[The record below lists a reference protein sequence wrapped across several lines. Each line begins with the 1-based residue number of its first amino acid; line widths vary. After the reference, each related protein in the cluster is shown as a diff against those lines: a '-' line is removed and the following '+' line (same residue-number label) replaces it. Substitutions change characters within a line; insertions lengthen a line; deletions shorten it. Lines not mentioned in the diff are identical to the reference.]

1 MMVLLSFAE
10 LFFHIVLQLIAFKI
24 WETSVVRVAM
34 FMPSLLRRRRC
45 PFYFC
50 ITTIIIFILIHSL
63 LAPALPL
70 VRSCTLSLSLTCPLR
85 VLLRYYK

>member
-1 MMVLLSFAE
+1 MLSFAE
-10 LFFHIVLQLIAFKI
+10 LFFHMVLQLIAFKI

-50 ITTIIIFILIHSL
+50 ITTIIIFILNHSL
-63 LAPALPL
+63 LAPALSL
-70 VRSCTLSLSLTCPLR
+70 ARSCTLYLSLTCPLKF
-85 VLLRYYK
+85 LLGYYK